1 LDRFR
6 RAASERNERT
16 IERPKNLL
24 RHDER
29 TLLNALLG
37 DAELRI
43 EIIGQMKE
51 LETVETLPARRIFKA
66 IFALDDGGG
75 KIGFD
80 EVHAR
85 LEEADQHL
93 LAQAV
98 LSEDVEVSRDDVVA
112 AMGSMRRSE
121 DTLLRGQLKARIGES
136 ERAGNFE
143 EALRLTL
150 ELQGLERPTA
160 GR

>member
-1 LDRFR
+1 MRVAVLTLALAGLAPA
-6 RAASERNERT
+6 AASAAPFGEPPFTPVSGEAT
-16 IERPKNLL
+16 CL
-24 RHDER
+24 RA
-29 TLLNALLG
+29 TG
-37 DAELRI
+37 VPGELVRWTST
-43 EIIGQMKE
+43 G
-51 LETVETLPARRIFKA
+51 
-66 IFALDDGGG
+66 
-75 KIGFD
+75 
-80 EVHAR
+80 AR

-160 GR
+160 GRRGPC